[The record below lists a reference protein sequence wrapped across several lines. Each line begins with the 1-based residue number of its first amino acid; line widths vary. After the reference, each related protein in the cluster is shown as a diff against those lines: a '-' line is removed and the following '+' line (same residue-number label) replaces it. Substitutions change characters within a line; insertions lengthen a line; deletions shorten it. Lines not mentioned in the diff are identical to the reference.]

1 MFNSIVAQ
9 RVGINSEVNRLA
21 PPAEVNFID
30 NPLPC
35 GGAYGATGEP
45 GDWQQSERTQRP
57 HICFVAPA
65 MWPVFSGDR
74 RIETVGGAEVQQSFL
89 VREFVRRRYPVSII
103 CMDYGQSDPCIV
115 DGVTVHRMHA
125 PEAGLPVVRFLH
137 PRLTSLWSAMR
148 RADADIY
155 YQRASGALTGFVAAF
170 CRWRRRLSVFAAA
183 SDADFDPGVPLVRFG
198 RDRALYRRGLRHVSG
213 IVVQSER
220 QREALARYY
229 RRDATVVPSC
239 YSYAGKRSHPGGTII
254 WVGTIKQIKRP
265 ELFIELARRCPDYRF
280 RLVGG
285 GVPEESHLFNRICSE
300 AGALPNI
307 EMTGFVPF
315 VDVDKH
321 FDDGSLLV
329 NTSDIEGFPNT
340 FLQAWSRGM
349 PTVSF
354 FDPAARWQEHTVG
367 EVVSSLDDMV
377 RCARSLMSNEERWK
391 RNSSVCRDYFAAHH
405 SADRAADAYE
415 AVFARLGA
423 AAGAGKG

>member
-1 MFNSIVAQ
+1 
-9 RVGINSEVNRLA
+9 VNGLA
-21 PPAEVNFID
+21 RPAGVNFID
-30 NPLPC
+30 NSLPR
-35 GGAYGATGEP
+35 GGAVDATGEP
-45 GDWQQSERTQRP
+45 GDWQQSERMHRP
-57 HICFVAPA
+57 HICFVAPT

-89 VREFVRRRYPVSII
+89 AREFVRRRYPVSMI
-103 CMDYGQSDPCIV
+103 CMDHGQSDPCVV

-148 RADADIY
+148 RANADIY
-155 YQRASGALTGFVAAF
+155 YQRSSGALTGFVAAF
-170 CRWRRRLSVFAAA
+170 TRWQRRLSVFAAA
-183 SDADFDPGVPLVRFG
+183 SDADFDLGVPLVRFG
-198 RDRALYRRGLRHVSG
+198 RDRAMYRWGLRHVSG

-220 QREALARYY
+220 QREALARCYG
-229 RRDATVVPSC
+229 RGATVAPSC
-239 YSYAGKRSHPGGTII
+239 YGYAGKRSRPGGTII

-285 GVPEESHLFNRICSE
+285 SLQEERHLFDRICSE
-300 AGALPNI
+300 ARALPNV

-315 VDVDKH
+315 VDVEKH

-367 EVVSSLDDMV
+367 EVVSSSDDMV
-377 RCARSLMSNEERWK
+377 GCVRSLMSNEDRWK
-391 RNSSVCRDYFAAHH
+391 RNSSVCRDYFIAHH
-405 SADRAADAYE
+405 STACAADAYE

-423 AAGAGKG
+423 ACGAKKG